1 MNNVQVRS
9 NRNYNFYTSN
19 GWAGKNYDRNLKGK
33 DIAAKV
39 RAFVKNEFPD
49 FKFSIRSKFG
59 MQADT
64 IYITVLSGPIPA
76 LCEGNTRSYESCIS
90 GFGDAYKGRI
100 TDEMLAVL
108 DKVHSF
114 VSSFRYS
121 DCDGMIDYFDTNFY
135 CWMYIGDYDRP
146 YQITEKKE
154 RNNNQAN
161 NPNQSEEVKPVESVS
176 GFEIV
181 EYSEKSIA
189 VFGDTKSIKDELKAL
204 GGKFNPALKYD
215 GEKRTGWIF
224 PKKQA
229 DKVRALLAPA
239 SCVCS
244 ETSPVL
250 ADQEEKKESEI
261 MDQKSINQEI
271 LDQLYVIGQEIFEKY
286 VQIDKEG
293 SYTALHLHNEKNA
306 MGEPIRV
313 SFSEN
318 PEYTV
323 QVGPFRCKFPA
334 NFVFK
339 LINRFEKL
347 NNMGNK
353 KMKVFTYGENPAE
366 IVSAPCVYLDLAKEF
381 KTGKKKIKKIT
392 DSLALL
398 RMAGGRFRV
407 MYHISGTWYQ
417 IYDCINGGSDFA
429 ERLAIKYADNLASNP
444 DYYKEL
450 IFAYECCGGAYDQI
464 IVAMRAAYV
473 DSETSQTLEQEEE
486 EVKPV
491 VEHYFV
497 KKKTDLEQLI
507 ESGDLD
513 SINEMIKQKEEAL
526 NNAIENV
533 NYYKEINNIEF
544 MENEEVRAGRLQRDL
559 ELLKTAIKET
569 SNTKNMDSPAY
580 GDSETSQIRT
590 NDSGLVRGQ
599 KIYAIGA
606 NNTKQ
611 IYAVLDPENR
621 TCVEVGDPNNI
632 NEWVLERYFRP
643 LQRFRPNIQPASNRN
658 GIGFYYA
665 ENEPIYSEMDLKR
678 FCERAD
684 KIEAMKKNL
693 EEEKRIQSEKNKA
706 DLLDKYPYLK
716 RPEYP
721 CDYKSIMYNL
731 RSVLKHEFPDT
742 SFSVRRD
749 SRDNAIIRWED
760 GPDEKDVLRV
770 ASLFEGKT
778 FHAETDYEDFVY
790 TDFISLFGSLGY
802 IFTERTE
809 TEIIEPETE
818 IIQQETET
826 IQPET
831 ETIRQET
838 EIKGNR
844 FYTDIREDY
853 APFHYVVVDRLDGSV
868 WFFTDSEDEAKD
880 WAADYNQEYSDG
892 GKQKKQPDVE
902 HEVIRTDLAK
912 CAG

>member
-1 MNNVQVRS
+1 METMNNVQASS

-19 GWAGKNYDRNLKGK
+19 GWAGKNYDHNLKGK

-76 LCEGNTRSYESCIS
+76 LCEGNTRSYESCVS

-108 DKVHSF
+108 DKVHRF

-135 CWMYIGDYDRP
+135 CWMYVGDYDRP

-161 NPNQSEEVKPVESVS
+161 NPKQSEEVKPVESVS

-189 VFGDTKSIKDELKAL
+189 VFGDTKSIKEELKAL
-204 GGKFNPALKYD
+204 CGKFNPALKNN
-215 GEKRTGWIF
+215 GEKRAGWIF

-229 DKVRALLAPA
+229 DKVRALLAPTA
-239 SCVCS
+239 CVCS
-244 ETSPVL
+244 ETS
-250 ADQEEKKESEI
+250 Q
-261 MDQKSINQEI
+261 N
-271 LDQLYVIGQEIFEKY
+271 
-286 VQIDKEG
+286 
-293 SYTALHLHNEKNA
+293 
-306 MGEPIRV
+306 
-313 SFSEN
+313 
-318 PEYTV
+318 
-323 QVGPFRCKFPA
+323 
-334 NFVFK
+334 
-339 LINRFEKL
+339 L
-347 NNMGNK
+347 NTK
-353 KMKVFTYGENPAE
+353 
-366 IVSAPCVYLDLAKEF
+366 
-381 KTGKKKIKKIT
+381 
-392 DSLALL
+392 
-398 RMAGGRFRV
+398 
-407 MYHISGTWYQ
+407 
-417 IYDCINGGSDFA
+417 
-429 ERLAIKYADNLASNP
+429 
-444 DYYKEL
+444 
-450 IFAYECCGGAYDQI
+450 
-464 IVAMRAAYV
+464 
-473 DSETSQTLEQEEE
+473 EE

-513 SINEMIKQKEEAL
+513 PINEMIKQKEESL

-580 GDSETSQIRT
+580 GDSETSQIQT

-643 LQRFRPNIQPASNRN
+643 LQRFRPNIQPSSNRN

-678 FCERAD
+678 FCERAE
-684 KIEAMKKNL
+684 KIESMKKNL

-809 TEIIEPETE
+809 TE
-818 IIQQETET
+818 T

-853 APFHYVVVDRLDGSV
+853 APFPYVVVDRLDGSV
-868 WFFTDSEDEAKD
+868 WFFTDSEDEAKE

-892 GKQKKQPDVE
+892 GKRKKQLDVE

>member
-1 MNNVQVRS
+1 METRTELRKEMQRLAKRFLNIADKLNEKVS
-9 NRNYNFYTSN
+9 NYLDGSDSYEDYKAYTE
-19 GWAGKNYDRNLKGK
+19 
-33 DIAAKV
+33 
-39 RAFVKNEFPD
+39 VKNAEAD
-49 FKFSIRSKFG
+49 FLSAYN
-59 MQADT
+59 Q
-64 IYITVLSGPIPA
+64 IYEEGVKPA
-76 LCEGNTRSYESCIS
+76 LNYEIAESVLDGYEEENNTPEGDTGTNENDSSDIDY
-90 GFGDAYKGRI
+90 
-100 TDEMLAVL
+100 TDPKAINQAVL
-108 DKVHSF
+108 
-114 VSSFRYS
+114 
-121 DCDGMIDYFDTNFY
+121 
-135 CWMYIGDYDRP
+135 
-146 YQITEKKE
+146 EK
-154 RNNNQAN
+154 
-161 NPNQSEEVKPVESVS
+161 
-176 GFEIV
+176 
-181 EYSEKSIA
+181 
-189 VFGDTKSIKDELKAL
+189 
-204 GGKFNPALKYD
+204 
-215 GEKRTGWIF
+215 
-224 PKKQA
+224 
-229 DKVRALLAPA
+229 
-239 SCVCS
+239 
-244 ETSPVL
+244 
-250 ADQEEKKESEI
+250 
-261 MDQKSINQEI
+261 
-271 LDQLYVIGQEIFEKY
+271 LYVIGQEIFDKY
-286 VQIDKEG
+286 VQVNKEG

-334 NFVFK
+334 KFVFK

-366 IVSAPCVYLDLAKEF
+366 IVSAPCVYLDKNGNYNKAK
-381 KTGKKKIKKIT
+381 KRVRKLSDKVSVLKLSK
-392 DSLALL
+392 DSY
-398 RMAGGRFRV
+398 RV
-407 MYHISGTWYQ
+407 MFLVFGVWYQ
-417 IYDCINGGSDFA
+417 IIDEYDEN
-429 ERLAIKYADNLASNP
+429 RIKWLLESLSENP
-444 DYYKEL
+444 D
-450 IFAYECCGGAYDQI
+450 
-464 IVAMRAAYV
+464 
-473 DSETSQTLEQEEE
+473 
-486 EVKPV
+486 
-491 VEHYFV
+491 FV
-497 KKKTDLEQLI
+497 KEAVARYELYQEVPYSAVAREMNQAFRS
-507 ESGDLD
+507 ESDQAVESKD
-513 SINEMIKQKEEAL
+513 
-526 NNAIENV
+526 NV
-533 NYYKEINNIEF
+533 SHY
-544 MENEEVRAGRLQRDL
+544 
-559 ELLKTAIKET
+559 
-569 SNTKNMDSPAY
+569 PAY
-580 GDSETSQIRT
+580 GHSETSQIQT

-658 GIGFYYA
+658 GIGLYYA
-665 ENEPIYSEMDLKR
+665 ENEPVYNEMDLKR

-809 TEIIEPETE
+809 TETIQFETE
-818 IIQQETET
+818 IIQQ
-826 IQPET
+826 ET

-853 APFHYVVVDRLDGSV
+853 APFPYVVIDRLDGSV
-868 WFFTDSEDEAKD
+868 WFFTDSEDEAKE
-880 WAADYNQEYSDG
+880 WAADYNQEYSGG
-892 GKQKKQPDVE
+892 GKRREQPDVE
-902 HEVIRTDLAK
+902 HEVVRTDLAK

>member
-1 MNNVQVRS
+1 METRTELRKEMQRLAKRFLNIADKLNEKVS
-9 NRNYNFYTSN
+9 NYLDGSDSYVDYKAYTE
-19 GWAGKNYDRNLKGK
+19 
-33 DIAAKV
+33 
-39 RAFVKNEFPD
+39 VKNAEAD
-49 FKFSIRSKFG
+49 FL
-59 MQADT
+59 A
-64 IYITVLSGPIPA
+64 IYNQIYEEGVKPA
-76 LCEGNTRSYESCIS
+76 LNYEIAESVLDGYEEENNTPEGDTGTNENDSSDIDY
-90 GFGDAYKGRI
+90 
-100 TDEMLAVL
+100 TDPKAINQAVL
-108 DKVHSF
+108 
-114 VSSFRYS
+114 
-121 DCDGMIDYFDTNFY
+121 
-135 CWMYIGDYDRP
+135 
-146 YQITEKKE
+146 EK
-154 RNNNQAN
+154 
-161 NPNQSEEVKPVESVS
+161 
-176 GFEIV
+176 
-181 EYSEKSIA
+181 
-189 VFGDTKSIKDELKAL
+189 
-204 GGKFNPALKYD
+204 
-215 GEKRTGWIF
+215 
-224 PKKQA
+224 
-229 DKVRALLAPA
+229 
-239 SCVCS
+239 
-244 ETSPVL
+244 
-250 ADQEEKKESEI
+250 
-261 MDQKSINQEI
+261 
-271 LDQLYVIGQEIFEKY
+271 LYVIGQEIFDKY
-286 VQIDKEG
+286 VQVNKEG

-366 IVSAPCVYLDLAKEF
+366 IVSAPCVYLDKNGNYNKAK
-381 KTGKKKIKKIT
+381 KRVRKLSDKVSVLKLSK
-392 DSLALL
+392 DSY
-398 RMAGGRFRV
+398 RV
-407 MYHISGTWYQ
+407 MFLVFGAWYQ
-417 IYDCINGGSDFA
+417 IIDEYDEN
-429 ERLAIKYADNLASNP
+429 RIKWLLESLSENP
-444 DYYKEL
+444 D
-450 IFAYECCGGAYDQI
+450 
-464 IVAMRAAYV
+464 
-473 DSETSQTLEQEEE
+473 
-486 EVKPV
+486 
-491 VEHYFV
+491 FV
-497 KKKTDLEQLI
+497 KEAVARYELYQEVPYSAVAREMNQAFRSEPDQAV
-507 ESGDLD
+507 ESKD
-513 SINEMIKQKEEAL
+513 
-526 NNAIENV
+526 NV
-533 NYYKEINNIEF
+533 
-544 MENEEVRAGRLQRDL
+544 
-559 ELLKTAIKET
+559 
-569 SNTKNMDSPAY
+569 SHSPAY
-580 GDSETSQIRT
+580 GDSETSQIQT

-809 TEIIEPETE
+809 TETIEPETE
-818 IIQQETET
+818 IIQQ
-826 IQPET
+826 ET

-853 APFHYVVVDRLDGSV
+853 APFPYVVVDRLDGSV

-880 WAADYNQEYSDG
+880 WAADYNQEYSEG
-892 GKQKKQPDVE
+892 GKRREQPDVE

>member
-1 MNNVQVRS
+1 METMNNVQASS

-19 GWAGKNYDRNLKGK
+19 GWAGKNYDHNLKGK

-76 LCEGNTRSYESCIS
+76 LCEGNTRSYESCVS

-108 DKVHSF
+108 DKVHRF

-135 CWMYIGDYDRP
+135 CWMYVGDYDRP

-161 NPNQSEEVKPVESVS
+161 NPKQSEEVKPVESVS

-189 VFGDTKSIKDELKAL
+189 VFGDTKSIKEELKAL
-204 GGKFNPALKYD
+204 CGKFNPALKNN
-215 GEKRTGWIF
+215 GEKRAGWIF

-229 DKVRALLAPA
+229 DKVRALLAPTA
-239 SCVCS
+239 CVCS
-244 ETSPVL
+244 ETS
-250 ADQEEKKESEI
+250 Q
-261 MDQKSINQEI
+261 N
-271 LDQLYVIGQEIFEKY
+271 
-286 VQIDKEG
+286 
-293 SYTALHLHNEKNA
+293 
-306 MGEPIRV
+306 
-313 SFSEN
+313 
-318 PEYTV
+318 
-323 QVGPFRCKFPA
+323 
-334 NFVFK
+334 
-339 LINRFEKL
+339 L
-347 NNMGNK
+347 NTK
-353 KMKVFTYGENPAE
+353 
-366 IVSAPCVYLDLAKEF
+366 
-381 KTGKKKIKKIT
+381 
-392 DSLALL
+392 
-398 RMAGGRFRV
+398 
-407 MYHISGTWYQ
+407 
-417 IYDCINGGSDFA
+417 
-429 ERLAIKYADNLASNP
+429 
-444 DYYKEL
+444 
-450 IFAYECCGGAYDQI
+450 
-464 IVAMRAAYV
+464 
-473 DSETSQTLEQEEE
+473 EE

-513 SINEMIKQKEEAL
+513 PINEMIKQKEESL

-580 GDSETSQIRT
+580 GDSETSQIQT

-643 LQRFRPNIQPASNRN
+643 LQRFRPNIQPSSNRN

-678 FCERAD
+678 FCERAE
-684 KIEAMKKNL
+684 KIESMKKNL

-809 TEIIEPETE
+809 TE
-818 IIQQETET
+818 T

-853 APFHYVVVDRLDGSV
+853 APFPYVVVDRLDGSV

-880 WAADYNQEYSDG
+880 WAADYNQEYSGG
-892 GKQKKQPDVE
+892 GKRREQPDVE
-902 HEVIRTDLAK
+902 HEVVRTDLAK

>member
-1 MNNVQVRS
+1 METRTELRKEMQRLAKRFLNIADKLNEKVS
-9 NRNYNFYTSN
+9 NYLDGSDSYVDYKAYTE
-19 GWAGKNYDRNLKGK
+19 
-33 DIAAKV
+33 
-39 RAFVKNEFPD
+39 VKNAEAD
-49 FKFSIRSKFG
+49 FL
-59 MQADT
+59 A
-64 IYITVLSGPIPA
+64 IYNQIYEEGIKPA
-76 LCEGNTRSYESCIS
+76 LNYEIAESVLDGYEEENNTPEDNTC
-90 GFGDAYKGRI
+90 
-100 TDEMLAVL
+100 TDKNDSSDIDYTDPKAINQAVL
-108 DKVHSF
+108 
-114 VSSFRYS
+114 
-121 DCDGMIDYFDTNFY
+121 
-135 CWMYIGDYDRP
+135 
-146 YQITEKKE
+146 EK
-154 RNNNQAN
+154 
-161 NPNQSEEVKPVESVS
+161 
-176 GFEIV
+176 
-181 EYSEKSIA
+181 
-189 VFGDTKSIKDELKAL
+189 
-204 GGKFNPALKYD
+204 
-215 GEKRTGWIF
+215 
-224 PKKQA
+224 
-229 DKVRALLAPA
+229 
-239 SCVCS
+239 
-244 ETSPVL
+244 
-250 ADQEEKKESEI
+250 
-261 MDQKSINQEI
+261 
-271 LDQLYVIGQEIFEKY
+271 LYVIGQEVFDKY
-286 VQIDKEG
+286 VHVNKEG

-366 IVSAPCVYLDLAKEF
+366 IVSAPCVYLDKNGNYNKAK
-381 KTGKKKIKKIT
+381 KRVRKLSDKVSVLKLSK
-392 DSLALL
+392 DSY
-398 RMAGGRFRV
+398 RV
-407 MYHISGTWYQ
+407 MFLVFGAWYQ
-417 IYDCINGGSDFA
+417 IIDEYDEN
-429 ERLAIKYADNLASNP
+429 RIKWLLESLSENP
-444 DYYKEL
+444 D
-450 IFAYECCGGAYDQI
+450 
-464 IVAMRAAYV
+464 
-473 DSETSQTLEQEEE
+473 
-486 EVKPV
+486 
-491 VEHYFV
+491 FV
-497 KKKTDLEQLI
+497 KEAVARYELYQEVPYSAVAREMNQAFRSEPDQAV
-507 ESGDLD
+507 ESKD
-513 SINEMIKQKEEAL
+513 
-526 NNAIENV
+526 NV
-533 NYYKEINNIEF
+533 
-544 MENEEVRAGRLQRDL
+544 
-559 ELLKTAIKET
+559 
-569 SNTKNMDSPAY
+569 SHSPAY
-580 GDSETSQIRT
+580 GDSETSQIQT

-809 TEIIEPETE
+809 TETIEPETE
-818 IIQQETET
+818 IIQQETEI
-826 IQPET
+826 IQQET

-853 APFHYVVVDRLDGSV
+853 APFPYVVVDRLDGSV

-880 WAADYNQEYSDG
+880 WAADYNQEYSEG
-892 GKQKKQPDVE
+892 GKRREQPDVE

>member
-1 MNNVQVRS
+1 METRTELRKEMQRLAKRFLNIADKLNEKVS
-9 NRNYNFYTSN
+9 NYLDGSDSYEDYKAYTE
-19 GWAGKNYDRNLKGK
+19 
-33 DIAAKV
+33 
-39 RAFVKNEFPD
+39 VKNAEAD
-49 FKFSIRSKFG
+49 FLSVYN
-59 MQADT
+59 Q
-64 IYITVLSGPIPA
+64 IYEEGIKPA
-76 LCEGNTRSYESCIS
+76 LNYEIAES
-90 GFGDAYKGRI
+90 
-100 TDEMLAVL
+100 VL
-108 DKVHSF
+108 DG
-114 VSSFRYS
+114 Y
-121 DCDGMIDYFDTNFY
+121 
-135 CWMYIGDYDRP
+135 
-146 YQITEKKE
+146 EE
-154 RNNNQAN
+154 ENNTPEDNTCT
-161 NPNQSEEVKPVESVS
+161 
-176 GFEIV
+176 
-181 EYSEKSIA
+181 
-189 VFGDTKSIKDELKAL
+189 D
-204 GGKFNPALKYD
+204 
-215 GEKRTGWIF
+215 
-224 PKKQA
+224 
-229 DKVRALLAPA
+229 
-239 SCVCS
+239 
-244 ETSPVL
+244 
-250 ADQEEKKESEI
+250 KKESSDI
-261 MDQKSINQEI
+261 DYTDPKAINQAVLEK
-271 LDQLYVIGQEIFEKY
+271 LYVIGQEVFDKY
-286 VQIDKEG
+286 VHVNKEG

-334 NFVFK
+334 SFVFK

-366 IVSAPCVYLDLAKEF
+366 IVSAPCVYLDAEKEF

-429 ERLAIKYADNLASNP
+429 EKRVNEFSALLSDDP
-444 DYYKEL
+444 ERFQGM
-450 IFAYECCGGAYDQI
+450 IFSYECTGGAYDQI
-464 IVAMRAAYV
+464 IVAMRAAYGH
-473 DSETSQTLEQEEE
+473 SETSQNLNTKEEE
-486 EVKPV
+486 AKPV

-559 ELLKTAIKET
+559 ELLKTAIKKT

-580 GDSETSQIRT
+580 GDSETSQIQT

-611 IYAVLDPENR
+611 IYAVLDPGNR

-809 TEIIEPETE
+809 TETIEPETE
-818 IIQQETET
+818 IIQPETET

-831 ETIRQET
+831 ETIRKET

-853 APFHYVVVDRLDGSV
+853 APFPYVVVDRLDGSV

-880 WAADYNQEYSDG
+880 WAADYNQEYSEG
-892 GKQKKQPDVE
+892 GKRSTQPDVE
-902 HEVIRTDLAK
+902 HEVIRTDLSK

>member
-1 MNNVQVRS
+1 METRTELRKEMQRLAKRFLNIADKLNEKVS
-9 NRNYNFYTSN
+9 NYLDGSGFYVDYKAYTE
-19 GWAGKNYDRNLKGK
+19 
-33 DIAAKV
+33 
-39 RAFVKNEFPD
+39 VKNAEAD
-49 FKFSIRSKFG
+49 FL
-59 MQADT
+59 A
-64 IYITVLSGPIPA
+64 IYNQIYEEGIKPA
-76 LCEGNTRSYESCIS
+76 LNYEIAESVLDGYEEENNTPEDNTC
-90 GFGDAYKGRI
+90 
-100 TDEMLAVL
+100 TDKNDSSDIDYTDPKAINQAVL
-108 DKVHSF
+108 
-114 VSSFRYS
+114 
-121 DCDGMIDYFDTNFY
+121 
-135 CWMYIGDYDRP
+135 
-146 YQITEKKE
+146 EK
-154 RNNNQAN
+154 
-161 NPNQSEEVKPVESVS
+161 
-176 GFEIV
+176 
-181 EYSEKSIA
+181 
-189 VFGDTKSIKDELKAL
+189 
-204 GGKFNPALKYD
+204 
-215 GEKRTGWIF
+215 
-224 PKKQA
+224 
-229 DKVRALLAPA
+229 
-239 SCVCS
+239 
-244 ETSPVL
+244 
-250 ADQEEKKESEI
+250 
-261 MDQKSINQEI
+261 
-271 LDQLYVIGQEIFEKY
+271 LYVIGQEVFDKY
-286 VQIDKEG
+286 VHVNKEG

-366 IVSAPCVYLDLAKEF
+366 IVSAPCVYLDKNGNYNKAK
-381 KTGKKKIKKIT
+381 KRVRKLSDKVSVLKLSK
-392 DSLALL
+392 DSY
-398 RMAGGRFRV
+398 RV
-407 MYHISGTWYQ
+407 MFLVFGVWYQ
-417 IYDCINGGSDFA
+417 IIDEYDEN
-429 ERLAIKYADNLASNP
+429 RIKWLLESLSENP
-444 DYYKEL
+444 D
-450 IFAYECCGGAYDQI
+450 
-464 IVAMRAAYV
+464 
-473 DSETSQTLEQEEE
+473 
-486 EVKPV
+486 
-491 VEHYFV
+491 FV
-497 KKKTDLEQLI
+497 KEAVARYELYQEVPYSAVAREMNQAFRSEPDQAV
-507 ESGDLD
+507 ESKD
-513 SINEMIKQKEEAL
+513 
-526 NNAIENV
+526 NV
-533 NYYKEINNIEF
+533 
-544 MENEEVRAGRLQRDL
+544 
-559 ELLKTAIKET
+559 
-569 SNTKNMDSPAY
+569 SHSPAY
-580 GDSETSQIRT
+580 GDSETSQIQT

-611 IYAVLDPENR
+611 IYAVLDPGNR

-809 TEIIEPETE
+809 TEIIQPKTE
-818 IIQQETET
+818 IIQPKTEIIQPEMET
-826 IQPET
+826 IQPEK

-853 APFHYVVVDRLDGSV
+853 APFPYVVVDRLDGSV

-892 GKQKKQPDVE
+892 GKRKKHPDVE
-902 HEVIRTDLAK
+902 HEVTRTGLAK

>member
-1 MNNVQVRS
+1 METMNNVQVRS

-76 LCEGNTRSYESCIS
+76 LCEGNPHSYESCIS

-135 CWMYIGDYDRP
+135 CWMYVGDYNRP
-146 YQITEKKE
+146 YQITEKKD

-161 NPNQSEEVKPVESVS
+161 NPNQSEEAKPVESVS

-244 ETSPVL
+244 ETS
-250 ADQEEKKESEI
+250 Q
-261 MDQKSINQEI
+261 N
-271 LDQLYVIGQEIFEKY
+271 
-286 VQIDKEG
+286 
-293 SYTALHLHNEKNA
+293 
-306 MGEPIRV
+306 
-313 SFSEN
+313 
-318 PEYTV
+318 
-323 QVGPFRCKFPA
+323 
-334 NFVFK
+334 
-339 LINRFEKL
+339 L
-347 NNMGNK
+347 NTK
-353 KMKVFTYGENPAE
+353 
-366 IVSAPCVYLDLAKEF
+366 
-381 KTGKKKIKKIT
+381 
-392 DSLALL
+392 
-398 RMAGGRFRV
+398 
-407 MYHISGTWYQ
+407 
-417 IYDCINGGSDFA
+417 
-429 ERLAIKYADNLASNP
+429 
-444 DYYKEL
+444 
-450 IFAYECCGGAYDQI
+450 
-464 IVAMRAAYV
+464 
-473 DSETSQTLEQEEE
+473 EE

-526 NNAIENV
+526 SNAIENV
-533 NYYKEINNIEF
+533 NYYKEIGNIEF

-559 ELLKTAIKET
+559 ELLRAAIKET
-569 SNTKNMDSPAY
+569 SNTKNMDYPAY
-580 GDSETSQIRT
+580 GVSETSQTLEQEEQEKGNRIRERFPLEGVT
-590 NDSGLVRGQ
+590 VEENTTGPNGVIYFTVEGAGPVTEARVR
-599 KIYAIGA
+599 A
-606 NNTKQ
+606 
-611 IYAVLDPENR
+611 
-621 TCVEVGDPNNI
+621 
-632 NEWVLERYFRP
+632 
-643 LQRFRPNIQPASNRN
+643 
-658 GIGFYYA
+658 
-665 ENEPIYSEMDLKR
+665 DLKPGDT
-678 FCERAD
+678 FNVYTKDEREYGVTYD
-684 KIEAMKKNL
+684 GVSLNRSIWNEL
-693 EEEKRIQSEKNKA
+693 PDIVEYEEKYYPEDCPTDA
-706 DLLDKYPYLK
+706 D
-716 RPEYP
+716 
-721 CDYKSIMYNL
+721 
-731 RSVLKHEFPDT
+731 
-742 SFSVRRD
+742 
-749 SRDNAIIRWED
+749 
-760 GPDEKDVLRV
+760 
-770 ASLFEGKT
+770 
-778 FHAETDYEDFVY
+778 
-790 TDFISLFGSLGY
+790 
-802 IFTERTE
+802 
-809 TEIIEPETE
+809 
-818 IIQQETET
+818 
-826 IQPET
+826 
-831 ETIRQET
+831 
-838 EIKGNR
+838 GNR

-853 APFHYVVVDRLDGSV
+853 APFPYVVVDRLDGSV

-880 WAADYNQEYSDG
+880 WTADYNQEYSDG
-892 GKQKKQPDVE
+892 GKRKKHPDVE